1 MTKTKVSPNRFAW
14 LRRLLCISLIV
25 FMLPAYAEENS
36 QGAENVLPGLDF
48 FVDFTFLKN
57 VNRNIVAWLRM
68 EDGTIESP
76 VYQTDDNVYYTK
88 RTRTTS
94 ADSNGELF
102 LDCASD
108 ASFKEDVWYF
118 YGSIAKE
125 GQLYPMNGLL
135 EEGALQA
142 FPGLVLMTPK
152 GDYRVEVFAG
162 YQTNTKDETSWRI
175 NTENKYQFD
184 LSMAEIRTLAG
195 EHLREDC
202 WPEYGDKLLVFNTRK
217 SNKVRVRNVYFAKL
231 TPCAQR
237 AENAVD
243 LNKVEMDGRETENGY
258 VDIEGV
264 GRYMVYAQDDP
275 LWEHLRF
282 ETSGSSKVRRFGQG
296 GCGPTA
302 AAIAIANLVPPEELP
317 VMGYYAEDLAGFT
330 FCSCSVNTYR
340 CNQTHVQYHAQT
352 QEEFLRYLPIIMG
365 NFTTGNNEWHRVS
378 RTEGRGTSM
387 DYLEDLCLIFDL
399 KMSFTRYAPD
409 ALEMV
414 KEGKGSR
421 IALCSAV
428 RGSPFTGSSHFVVM
442 IYADDEYAYYIDPF
456 RGNDYEKY
464 PKGKNIEVL
473 QPGVLKIPMHI
484 ARDMDVSPYYILER
498 AEPENP

>member
-1 MTKTKVSPNRFAW
+1 MNESKVCPNRFAW
-14 LRRLLCISLIV
+14 LRRLFCLILV
-25 FMLPAYAEENS
+25 LALLPAAAEETS
-36 QGAENVLPGLDF
+36 EELLPGLPY
-48 FVDFTFLKN
+48 FVDFNYLKN
-57 VNRNIVAWLRM
+57 VNRNIVAWLRT
-68 EDGTIESP
+68 EDGTVENP

-94 ADSNGELF
+94 ASGEGELF

-108 ASFKEDVWYF
+108 PCFKEQVWYF
-118 YGSIAKE
+118 YGSTAKE
-125 GQLYPMNGLL
+125 GQLYPLSGLL
-135 EEGALQA
+135 EDGALQT
-142 FPGLVLMTPK
+142 FPDLVLMTPK
-152 GDYRVEVFAG
+152 GDYRVDIFAG
-162 YQTNTKDETSWRI
+162 YQTTTQDETSWRI
-175 NTENKYQFD
+175 NTENASRFD

-195 EHLREDC
+195 DNVREDC
-202 WPEYGDKLLVFNTRK
+202 WPKYGDKLLVFNTRR
-217 SNKVRVRNVYFAKL
+217 SNKMRVRNIYIARL
-231 TPCAQR
+231 SPCAEHTED
-237 AENAVD
+237 ALE
-243 LNKVEMDGRETENGY
+243 LYKEEMDSRETENGY

-282 ETSGSSKVRRFGQG
+282 ETPGSSKVRRFGQG

-302 AAIAIANLVPPEELP
+302 AAIAIANLVPAERLPE
-317 VMGYYAEDLAGFT
+317 MGYYADDSAGFT

-340 CNQTHVQYHAQT
+340 CNQSHVQYPART

-365 NFTTGNNEWHRVS
+365 NFTTGNNEWHRIS

-409 ALEMV
+409 AIDMV
-414 KEGKGSR
+414 REGKGDR

-456 RGNDYEKY
+456 RGNDYEKN
-464 PKGKNIEVL
+464 PKGKYIEVL
-473 QPGVLKIPMHI
+473 QPGVLKIPLHV
-484 ARDMDVSPYYILER
+484 AEDMDVSPYYILER
-498 AEPENP
+498 IDPEAK